1 MTGTTSPILTKGVS
15 VSTDT
20 PNRSQRQEPVYED
33 LAATPD
39 FHELRKRYRGFV
51 FPATVAFL
59 SWYLLYVF
67 MSMWAHDFM
76 SKEVFGHINV
86 ALIFGLLQF
95 VTTFLLAWLYSRFST
110 DKLDPLA
117 RKLNDE
123 YEATIAGAGGGKH

>member
-1 MTGTTSPILTKGVS
+1 MTASHPPSAERGLGEHTTPPTE
-15 VSTDT
+15 
-20 PNRSQRQEPVYED
+20 SQRQEPVYED

-76 SKEVFGHINV
+76 SKEVFGNVNV

-95 VTTFLLAWLYSRFST
+95 ATTFFLAWLYSRFST
-110 DKLDPLA
+110 RSSTRWPA
-117 RKLNDE
+117 SSTTSTRPRSP
-123 YEATIAGAGGGKH
+123 APAGRH

>member
-1 MTGTTSPILTKGVS
+1 
-15 VSTDT
+15 VSTDA
-20 PNRSQRQEPVYED
+20 PQRSQRQEPVYED

-67 MSMWAHDFM
+67 MSMWAQDFM
-76 SKEVFGHINV
+76 STEVIGHINV

-95 VTTFLLAWLYSRFST
+95 ATTFLLAWLYSNFST
-110 DKLDPLA
+110 AKLDPLA

-123 YEATIAGAGGGKH
+123 YDATIAGADGRSH